1 MNNLVSI
8 ITPSFNSS
16 RFIEECIDS
25 VLSQTYNNWE
35 LLIVD
40 DCSSDNS
47 SELVEKYSDK
57 RISLIVLE
65 KNVGSSEARNIAIR
79 KAKGKYIAFLDADD
93 IWLPTKLQDQ
103 IYFMQKKDIAFSFSS
118 YQSISEDGYKVFP
131 VTKAPDIMT
140 YSSYLKNTIIGC
152 LTVIIDKDK
161 TGYFEMP
168 NIRSSH
174 DMALW
179 LLIMKRGFKAYG
191 INKNLAK
198 YRQVQNSNT
207 SNKLRAAADVWTV
220 YRKIEKLPFVYSFWC
235 YINYIFN
242 AIKKRL

>member
-16 RFIEECIDS
+16 RFIQDCIDS

-40 DCSSDNS
+40 DFSSDNS
-47 SELVEKYSDK
+47 SELVK
-57 RISLIVLE
+57 RYNDDRILLIELK
-65 KNVGSSEARNIAIR
+65 KNVGASEARNIAIR

-93 IWLPTKLQDQ
+93 IWAPQKLEDQ
-103 IYFMQKKDIAFSFSS
+103 IYFMKKKDIAFSFSS
-118 YQSISEDGYKVFP
+118 YQTVSEDGKKLLSVI
-131 VTKAPDIMT
+131 KAPNIMT

-152 LTVIIDKDK
+152 LTVIIDRDK
-161 TGYFEMP
+161 TGDFEMS

-179 LLIMKRGFKAYG
+179 LLIMRRGFKAYG
-191 INKNLAK
+191 LDKILAK
-198 YRQVQNSNT
+198 YRLVSTSNT
-207 SNKLRAAADVWTV
+207 RNKLRAAADVWTV
-220 YRKIEKLPFVYSFWC
+220 YRTIERLSFSYSVWC